1 MSGRGGSGLVMKIYI
16 AIFFLYL
23 YLPLAVMGAATFNS
37 SRFPTVTPWLGTTL
51 KWFPALYEDDRM
63 WGALRNSIVV
73 GIAVILVSIPL
84 GVSAALFLN
93 GLQSR
98 ARTFI
103 YAVMVSPLLTPGVI
117 IGISTLVLWRR
128 LGVTGGLHLA
138 VIGQSSFIIAYVML
152 MIMARLT
159 RFDHSLEEA
168 GLDLGASHMQVFR
181 RILLPHLWPS
191 ILTASVLAFL
201 QSFENYNTSL
211 FVRGLDDLLTVY
223 IASKVRTGLTPAVN
237 ALGLILILLTI
248 AAAVVY
254 ELLRR
259 REARKAAAA
268 RDLEEST
275 APLRTLALA
284 RASDAIRTEILIIPQ
299 GAEQT
304 SQG

>member
-191 ILTASVLAFL
+191 ILTA
-201 QSFENYNTSL
+201 
-211 FVRGLDDLLTVY
+211 
-223 IASKVRTGLTPAVN
+223 
-237 ALGLILILLTI
+237 
-248 AAAVVY
+248 
-254 ELLRR
+254 
-259 REARKAAAA
+259 
-268 RDLEEST
+268 
-275 APLRTLALA
+275 
-284 RASDAIRTEILIIPQ
+284 
-299 GAEQT
+299 
-304 SQG
+304 